1 MKTSGTLTPAD
12 RSCATALMQASTVM
26 VIGERFPWT
35 TGSVTVTA
43 TGRGPH
49 NTIERRKGADNR
61 VDGVGT
67 VQLVTPII
75 TRWLQPAANFETG
88 GIGILR
94 LSFAPEPEAWAGMV
108 AALSVV
114 GVLFGL
120 RRR

>member
-1 MKTSGTLTPAD
+1 
-12 RSCATALMQASTVM
+12 
-26 VIGERFPWT
+26 
-35 TGSVTVTA
+35 
-43 TGRGPH
+43 
-49 NTIERRKGADNR
+49 
-61 VDGVGT
+61 